1 MQAPL
6 VIGHRG
12 DSAHRPEH
20 TAAAYRSAWRVGADS
35 VEPDVVMSR
44 DGVLVCRHDLE
55 LSSTTDVADRPEFA
69 HRRRELVVGGHRQRG
84 WFVPDFDL
92 AELRTLRARE
102 RWPRRR
108 PGSARFDDQLGLVTL
123 DELLEMR
130 TQESARQGRS
140 LGVHVEVKHGDFYAD
155 RGTPLDEPLLD
166 LLRAHRLTS
175 ALSPLSVMSFDHDL
189 LRRVRRQVDV
199 ELVALVDKGPAKNRD
214 KHVRRGALRRHAAYA
229 DAVGLH
235 QELVLPRDRDGRV
248 VGVGP
253 GLDRAHAVGLDVL
266 VWTVRHEN
274 RWLPAQLRSAGRGR
288 DHGDGEQLVRW
299 LLDLGVDGVLTDH
312 PELAVVVRRRRRAAA
327 RVA

>member
-35 VEPDVVMSR
+35 VEPDVVMTR

-55 LSSTTDVADRPEFA
+55 LSLTTDVAERPDLAE
-69 HRRRELVVGGHRQRG
+69 RRRDVVVDGHLESG
-84 WFVPDFDL
+84 WFVHDLDL

-108 PGSARFDDQLGLVTL
+108 PGSARFDGHFGVVTL
-123 DELLEMR
+123 DELLTLR
-130 TQESARQGRS
+130 ARESARLGRT
-140 LGVHVEVKHGDFYAD
+140 LGVHVELKHGPFYAE
-155 RGTPLDEPLLD
+155 RGTPLDEPLVD
-166 LLRAHRLTS
+166 LLRQHRLTS
-175 ALSPLSVMSFDHDL
+175 ALAPLSVMSFDHGL
-189 LRRVRRQVDV
+189 LRRLRRQVDV
-199 ELVALVDKGPAKNRD
+199 ELVVLLDKDDRGRD

-229 DAVGLH
+229 DAVALH
-235 QELVLPRDRDGRV
+235 QELVLPRAADGRV

-253 GLDRAHAVGLDVL
+253 ALERAQAAGLDVL

-274 RWLPAQLRSAGRGR
+274 HWLPLQLRRGTRGR

-299 LLDLGVDGVLTDH
+299 LLELGVDGVLTDF
-312 PELAVVVRRRRRAAA
+312 PELADGVRRQRRSTARAS
-327 RVA
+327 

>member
-55 LSSTTDVADRPEFA
+55 LSTTTDIADRPELA
-69 HRRRELVVGGHRQRG
+69 HRRRELVVDGRLQRG
-84 WFVPDFDL
+84 WFVPDLDL

-123 DELLEMR
+123 EELLELR
-130 TQESARQGRS
+130 AQESARQGRP
-140 LGVHVEVKHGDFYAD
+140 LGVHVEVKHADFYAA

-166 LLRAHRLTS
+166 LMRAHRLTS

-189 LRRVRRQVDV
+189 LRRLRRRVDV
-199 ELVALVDKGPAKNRD
+199 ELVALVDRGRD
-214 KHVRRGALRRHAAYA
+214 KHVRRSALRRHAAYA

-235 QELVLPRDRDGRV
+235 QELVLPRDGAGRV

-253 GLDRAHAVGLDVL
+253 ALERAHAVGLDVL

-274 RWLPAQLRSAGRGR
+274 RWLPAQLRSSARGR

-312 PELAVVVRRRRRAAA
+312 PELAAVVRRQRRAAA
-327 RVA
+327 RAS